1 MSLGTVFVVDD
12 DEDIRESIRDLV
24 VSVGINCKTYESAD
38 AFFRADTESGPS
50 AVILDVRLP
59 GIGGLEIQKTLVAKG
74 ATAPVIFVTGYG
86 DVWTAV
92 QAMKRGAFDFFEKP
106 FSSQE
111 LLTRIQAAIGQH
123 VEHLA
128 EKSRLKDIDALLQ
141 GLTPRERDI
150 LERLGLGKSN
160 KTIAAELAMSV
171 RTVEFHRAR
180 MMQKLRA
187 RSREDLTRIAIEGRQ
202 ARDESD

>member
-24 VSVGINCKTYESAD
+24 VSVAINCKTYESAD

-59 GIGGLEIQKTLVAKG
+59 GIGGLEIQKILVAKG
-74 ATAPVIFVTGYG
+74 AAAPIIFVTGYG

-111 LLTRIQAAIGQH
+111 LLTRIQAAIAQH
-123 VEHLA
+123 AEQLA
-128 EKSRLKDIDALLQ
+128 GKARLKDIDALLQ

-160 KTIAAELAMSV
+160 KTIAAELTMSV